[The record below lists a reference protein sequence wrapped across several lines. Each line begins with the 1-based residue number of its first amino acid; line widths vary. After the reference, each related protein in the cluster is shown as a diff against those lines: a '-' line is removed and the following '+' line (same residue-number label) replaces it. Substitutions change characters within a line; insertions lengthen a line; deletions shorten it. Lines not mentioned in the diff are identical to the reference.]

1 MPKGPPGP
9 PVKSTAAGCL
19 PMRYP
24 DQVCA
29 PSSTPLWV
37 ASVTS
42 NAGTMVPAAE
52 VLICSLPAVVLF
64 TRSANWLKLSMNV
77 LDAGQL
83 ACIVSVRGAPACCAC
98 AATAPHKIAP
108 ATATRIDVDMV
119 LLLSGHH
126 ILVPHGRGTQARG
139 TQEAH
144 DQRDP
149 RLEEDRR
156 EDGLHVGARL
166 HVREMGG
173 ERRGG
178 RMRGRRQPRHD
189 LPRPP
194 EHHSGDDGHDV
205 AARC

>member
-42 NAGTMVPAAE
+42 NAGTMVPAAR
-52 VLICSLPAVVLF
+52 VLICSLPPVVLF

-83 ACIVSVRGAPACCAC
+83 ACMVSVLDAAGCAC
-98 AATAPHKIAP
+98 AAVAHRAPVSSIAAAKP
-108 ATATRIDVDMV
+108 TRVVPLLAVDMV
-119 LLLSGHH
+119 FLLSGHH
-126 ILVPHGRGTQARG
+126 IP
-139 TQEAH
+139 
-144 DQRDP
+144 
-149 RLEEDRR
+149 
-156 EDGLHVGARL
+156 
-166 HVREMGG
+166 
-173 ERRGG
+173 
-178 RMRGRRQPRHD
+178 
-189 LPRPP
+189 
-194 EHHSGDDGHDV
+194 
-205 AARC
+205 AAKV